1 MTQKAFDQCYAG
13 FTTGGKVI
21 LTETFAKSISKHCRS
36 LSASAAMASSR
47 AFDAAPAPVSPMRQR
62 IAAFRA
68 RMASRAMDRQPEAR
82 REPDYSV
89 LERAYAERRGKPAE
103 FQSGIS
109 YDSDTERDF
118 ARRRYRSANSE
129 WRVSDE
135 QIDHLIAL
143 NEYYKAQRG

>member
-1 MTQKAFDQCYAG
+1 MTQEAFDQCYAG
-13 FTTGGKVI
+13 FTTDGKVI
-21 LTETFAKSISKHCRS
+21 LTETFAKSIAKHCRS

-47 AFDAAPAPVSPMRQR
+47 AFDAAPVSPMRQR

-118 ARRRYRSANSE
+118 ARRRYRSANSM
-129 WRVSDE
+129 WAASDADVDRYIE
-135 QIDHLIAL
+135 LSRHY
-143 NEYYKAQRG
+143 EAQRG